1 MKLFSLKS
9 YKILVSLIVL
19 IVLSVVLNNFVLA
32 EFNVK
37 QFDGKLDNPEI
48 EKTKIA
54 VSELLLD
61 AVTAVRIVGLAIAII
76 ILIVI
81 GMKIMLAA
89 PSEKATI
96 KEYAVNYI
104 IGAFILIAATGILT
118 IIQRVALTAFRRWT
132 IKGGFHN
139 EN

>member
-118 IIQRVALTAFRRWT
+118 IIQRVALTAFRR
-132 IKGGFHN
+132 
-139 EN
+139 

>member
-19 IVLSVVLNNFVLA
+19 IVLSAVLNNFVLA

-48 EKTKIA
+48 DKTKIA

-118 IIQRVALTAFRRWT
+118 IIQRVALTAFRR
-132 IKGGFHN
+132 
-139 EN
+139 

>member
-89 PSEKATI
+89 PSEKANWSFYTNCCYRNFDNNTKSRI
-96 KEYAVNYI
+96 NRISEMNHK
-104 IGAFILIAATGILT
+104 
-118 IIQRVALTAFRRWT
+118 RR
-132 IKGGFHN
+132 FP
-139 EN
+139 